1 MNIIIINTV
10 KFEIINE
17 KFLPTKLHKS
27 FTKTN
32 YQNSKRQEKLA
43 KTKEFIYTYQ
53 CLMLIIINT
62 LINDSFANEFT
73 FPPLLEFNRPPVL
86 F

>member
-32 YQNSKRQEKLA
+32 YQNSKRQEK
-43 KTKEFIYTYQ
+43 KNWQKPKNSFI
-53 CLMLIIINT
+53 
-62 LINDSFANEFT
+62 LINA
-73 FPPLLEFNRPPVL
+73 
-86 F
+86 